1 MGISKFQPFMNSQ
14 SKRSHNAVE
23 GVYSFKKKEIF
34 AFLIPGRPEIMKELD
49 NSIGSKRI
57 GGHMKRTILYL
68 LIVSII
74 AVIAVK
80 GLNGVPQKEGLMD
93 KDNYGKV
100 VGRIVD
106 EDTGEPVKEKFTL
119 YIYDSRSDEN
129 AFYINEVIQTDT
141 QGNFSVELIPFVYYI
156 MLVPNNDDSR
166 YCELPAPYKLEE
178 KKRYTVKVEKGKITI
193 VQLRALIGGKI
204 KIFTADLANTKINPR
219 ELFDQKFNLKV
230 SARSSMD
237 SANARRDDLND
248 GVLTLGR
255 LYPGVFSVEVEFD
268 GLGYP
273 PVKKENILVEKG
285 KTTEVLVNIDLNDN
299 TGIEGIITDANGV
312 IVGENAS
319 VGFSHRDSEMEIDF
333 GAYANK
339 DGYYILKGMPEGF
352 YYVSYNYETKTG
364 LLCFDYGIVEIKK
377 NNILHLDIQ
386 YPETKY
392 EMENESK

>member
-1 MGISKFQPFMNSQ
+1 
-14 SKRSHNAVE
+14 
-23 GVYSFKKKEIF
+23 
-34 AFLIPGRPEIMKELD
+34 
-49 NSIGSKRI
+49 
-57 GGHMKRTILYL
+57 MKRTILYL

-74 AVIAVK
+74 ALIVAK
-80 GLNGVPQKEGLMD
+80 GLNGVPQQELLTD

-106 EDTGEPVKEKFTL
+106 EDTEEQVHEKFTL
-119 YIYDSRSDEN
+119 YIYDSRSNEN

-156 MLVPNNDDSR
+156 MLVPDNDDSR
-166 YCELPAPYKLEE
+166 YCELPVPYKLEE

-204 KIFTADLANTKINPR
+204 KIYTADLANTKINPR

-237 SANARRDDLND
+237 SANGRGDDLND

-273 PVKKENILVEKG
+273 PLKKENILVEKG

-299 TGIEGIITDANGV
+299 TGIEGILTDANGMALV
-312 IVGENAS
+312 ENAS
-319 VGFSHRDSEMEIDF
+319 VGFSHRDSETEIELN
-333 GAYANK
+333 AYANK
-339 DGYYILKGMPEGF
+339 DGYYILKGMPEGY
-352 YYVSYNYETKTG
+352 YYVSYNYYKKIG
-364 LLCFDYGIVEIKK
+364 MISFDYDIVEIKRGT
-377 NNILHLDIQ
+377 ILRVNIQ
-386 YPETKY
+386 YPYTKS
-392 EMENESK
+392 EMDNK